1 MNRTFASIIFSLVTL
16 LGTSQARGEDIFQ
29 AATAPGKHSEIS
41 PRFFGAH
48 IGYLAARPG
57 RRGGIATPWPEMA
70 VGSIRFWDS
79 AVRWAELEPVRG
91 EWNFDRM
98 DAMVNTATRHGAE
111 IVYTL
116 GSLPPWASARPTE
129 RCPYGLGC
137 SSEPAD
143 LADWE
148 RYVRTVASRYK
159 GKIKVYEVWNE
170 PKFYDSPPIRETQ
183 GFFSGSL
190 AQMMKMTAIARR
202 VLKEV
207 DPDALL
213 TSPGFDGG
221 TKWLDYFLGAGGASM
236 VDIIAYHFYAGSS
249 REMAQ
254 QLVAV
259 RQSMKKY
266 GAAALSLWNTESG
279 FESRDA
285 KAPATGARVLPSQ
298 EVAAGWLAQTIV
310 LAAAADVGRFI
321 TYAWEHASMGMI
333 NDDGSRR
340 PNYSA
345 FATVQNWLSGSVM
358 LGCREAQP
366 QVVACEGQRA
376 GKPFTVVWTAG
387 PSVSSSL
394 PLPANALGALQTN
407 LLSNGTV
414 PQLVKGNAGFITVPV
429 GNSPSLLSWQ

>member
-1 MNRTFASIIFSLVTL
+1 MKKSFASLVFIL
-16 LGTSQARGEDIFQ
+16 LLIVSAGQVRGEDVFQ
-29 AATAPGKHSEIS
+29 AATLSTKHTEIS
-41 PRFFGAH
+41 PKFFGVH
-48 IGYLAARPG
+48 IGFLASRPG
-57 RRGGIATPWPEMA
+57 RRGGIATPWPDVP

-79 AVRWAELEPVRG
+79 AVRWAELEPARG

-98 DAMVNTATRHGAE
+98 DAMVNTATQHGAE

-116 GSLPPWASARPTE
+116 GSAPSWASARPTE

-148 RYVRTVASRYK
+148 RYVRTVATRYK

-170 PKFYDSPPIRETQ
+170 PKFYDSPPNRETQ

-213 TSPGFDGG
+213 ASPGFDGG

-266 GAAALSLWNTESG
+266 GAAALPLWNTESG
-279 FESRDA
+279 FESRDPN
-285 KAPATGARVLPSQ
+285 APAGGVRVLPTR

-310 LAAAADVGRFI
+310 LAAAADVGRFF

-345 FATVQNWLSGSVM
+345 FATVQDWLSGSVM
-358 LGCREAQP
+358 SGCREAQP
-366 QVVACEGQRA
+366 QVVTCEGQRA
-376 GKPFTVVWTAG
+376 GKSFTVVWTAG

-394 PLPANALGALQTN
+394 PLPANAVGALQTN
-407 LLSNGTV
+407 LLSNGT
-414 PQLVKGNAGFITVPV
+414 PPLLIKGNAGFITVPV
-429 GNSPSLLSWQ
+429 GNSPSLLSWR

>member
-1 MNRTFASIIFSLVTL
+1 MVAL
-16 LGTSQARGEDIFQ
+16 LCTGQVRGEDVFQ
-29 AATAPGKHSEIS
+29 SATAPAKHSEIS

-57 RRGGIATPWPEMA
+57 RRGGIATPWPEVA

-91 EWNFDRM
+91 EWHFDRM
-98 DAMVNTATRHGAE
+98 DAMVNTATQHGAE

-116 GSLPPWASARPTE
+116 GSPPPWASARPTE

-143 LADWE
+143 LVDWE
-148 RYVRTVASRYK
+148 RYVRTVATRYK

-170 PKFYDSPPIRETQ
+170 PKFYDSPPNREIQ

-190 AQMMKMTAIARR
+190 AQMIKMTAIARR

-207 DPDALL
+207 DENALL
-213 TSPGFDGG
+213 ASPGFDGG

-236 VDIIAYHFYAGSS
+236 VDVIAYHFYAGSS

-259 RQSMKKY
+259 RQSMEKY
-266 GAAALSLWNTESG
+266 GAAALPLWNTESG
-279 FESRDA
+279 FESREA
-285 KAPATGARVLPSQ
+285 NTSVAGSRVLPSQ
-298 EVAAGWLAQTIV
+298 EVAAGWLAQTMV
-310 LAAAADVGRFI
+310 LAAAADVRRFF
-321 TYAWEHASMGMI
+321 TYAWEHPSMGMI

-340 PNYSA
+340 PNYAALAS
-345 FATVQNWLSGSVM
+345 VQNWLSGSIM
-358 LGCREAQP
+358 SGCREVESQI
-366 QVVACEGQRA
+366 VACEGQRA
-376 GKPFTVVWTAG
+376 GKPFTVVWALG
-387 PSVSSSL
+387 PSASSSF
-394 PLPANALGALQTN
+394 PLPANASGAFQTN
-407 LLSNGTV
+407 LLANSAA
-414 PQLVKGNAGFITVPV
+414 PLMFKGSAGVITVPV
-429 GNSPSLLSWQ
+429 GSSPSLLSWQ